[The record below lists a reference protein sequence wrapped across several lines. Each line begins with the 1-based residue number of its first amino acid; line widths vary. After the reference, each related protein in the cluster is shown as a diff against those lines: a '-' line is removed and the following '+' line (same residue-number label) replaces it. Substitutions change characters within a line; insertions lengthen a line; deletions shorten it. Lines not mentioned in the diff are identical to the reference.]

1 MAAVA
6 VADKRMGLLAVV
18 AAAELAELAA
28 RVVLTVQQT
37 LVAVVAETAGALYQI
52 RAATAA
58 QVSLS

>member
-37 LVAVVAETAGALYQI
+37 LVAVVAETAVALYQI